1 MKYRTLLVFLATAIL
16 LAACAP
22 AASNPNQPTQVPQ
35 KQSENTT
42 QTDSQGAVTFDVT
55 PLNLKNPAESLQ
67 FDVSMSTH
75 SVDLSMDLAKL
86 ATLTTDTGETVQAT
100 LWDGPKGGHHVEGKL
115 SFPTSQNGKSIL
127 DGVKQLTL
135 TIKDVD
141 APERTFVWELSAK

>member
-1 MKYRTLLVFLATAIL
+1 MKYRTLYLFFVTTLL

-35 KQSENTT
+35 KQSKNTT
-42 QTDSQGAVTFDVT
+42 QTDSQGAVTFEVT
-55 PLNLKNPAESLQ
+55 PLNLNNPGDTLL
-67 FDVSMSTH
+67 FDVTMSTH
-75 SVDLSMDLAKL
+75 SVELSMDLSTL
-86 ATLTTDTGETVQAT
+86 ATLTTDTGTTVQAT

-115 SFPTSQNGKSIL
+115 SFPASQNGKSVL
-127 DGVKQLTL
+127 DGAKQLTL